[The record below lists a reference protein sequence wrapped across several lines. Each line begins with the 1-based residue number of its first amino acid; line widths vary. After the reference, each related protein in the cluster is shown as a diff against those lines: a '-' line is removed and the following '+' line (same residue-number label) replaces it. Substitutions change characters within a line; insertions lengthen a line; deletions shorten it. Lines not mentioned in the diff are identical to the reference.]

1 MNIDTKNALESK
13 HFLSFSAAVQARLTQ
28 CLRNDGSNIRPFSAP
43 SDAIEAIKLGL
54 NLVQPKNAGMKRIT
68 DGTNSFGQS
77 MADAVRVYKSNNGI
91 IRAGQRL
98 DNIVGR
104 GTLAHLDTDL
114 KNNPNVPGLPRVPPT
129 VPGPGSANWRF
140 SFFCDKALFGRG
152 YFVLNIASAEV
163 QEASQFTMTELSSAS
178 GLGGGFKGVS
188 RGTFTTARR
197 FAVKTFGLATVEFSV
212 TRLASSQLRGTM
224 RIQGLADAALQA
236 SFALPDF
243 VDETGGTRF
252 GTAVVTA
259 VLSQGT

>member
-43 SDAIEAIKLGL
+43 SEAIEAIKLGL

-68 DGTNSFGQS
+68 DGANTFGQS
-77 MADAVRVYKSNNGI
+77 MADAVRIYKSNNGI

-98 DNIVGR
+98 DNIIGR

-114 KNNPNVPGLPRVPPT
+114 KNNPGIPSVPPT
-129 VPGPGSANWRF
+129 VPGTGSANWRF
-140 SFFCDKALFGRG
+140 SFFCDKALFGKG
-152 YFVLNIASAEV
+152 DFVLNIASTEV
-163 QEASQFTMTELSSAS
+163 QEASQFSMTELTSAS

-188 RGTFTTARR
+188 RGTFTTAKR

-224 RIQGLADAALQA
+224 RIQGLADAALKA
-236 SFALPDF
+236 SFTLPDF
-243 VDETGGTRF
+243 ADETGGTRL

-259 VLSQGT
+259 VLNQGTQRT